1 MSDLLHHR
9 YRPKQQQL
17 PGGNGGSAN
26 DGAGAPHRQAPTRE
40 ESGELPPKVRA
51 ALTLRAAGH
60 SWKQCSDITGAS
72 YRNLLKWKDLPI
84 AEAYVEEKVKE
95 ALAGT
100 YNKLI
105 SAGPAVADRLLS
117 IALDPTVKSY
127 AAVSACE
134 AVIRSIER
142 GVLDREMREHITKL
156 REQMALLE
164 QGRPIDF

>member
-1 MSDLLHHR
+1 MTALVRHTGR
-9 YRPKQQQL
+9 
-17 PGGNGGSAN
+17 
-26 DGAGAPHRQAPTRE
+26 PTRE
-40 ESGELPPKVRA
+40 ESGDIPPKVSA
-51 ALTLRAAGH
+51 ALTLRAAGD
-60 SWKQCSDITGAS
+60 SWKQCSDMPGAS

-117 IALDPTVKSY
+117 ITMARAMKSY
-127 AAVSACE
+127 VAMSACE

-142 GVLDREMREHITKL
+142 GVLDRKMRDHITKL
-156 REQMALLE
+156 REQMAQLE
-164 QGRPIDF
+164 QGRPIDV

>member
-1 MSDLLHHR
+1 M
-9 YRPKQQQL
+9 
-17 PGGNGGSAN
+17 
-26 DGAGAPHRQAPTRE
+26 
-40 ESGELPPKVRA
+40 
-51 ALTLRAAGH
+51 
-60 SWKQCSDITGAS
+60 TGAS

-117 IALDPTVKSY
+117 IALNPETKSY

-156 REQMALLE
+156 REHITKLREQMAQLE
-164 QGRPIDF
+164 HGRPIDV

>member
-1 MSDLLHHR
+1 M
-9 YRPKQQQL
+9 
-17 PGGNGGSAN
+17 
-26 DGAGAPHRQAPTRE
+26 
-40 ESGELPPKVRA
+40 
-51 ALTLRAAGH
+51 
-60 SWKQCSDITGAS
+60 TGAS

-117 IALDPTVKSY
+117 IALNPETKSY
-127 AAVSACE
+127 A

-156 REQMALLE
+156 REQMAQLE
-164 QGRPIDF
+164 HGRPIDV